1 MFKADVINNVTGCV
15 LQFSDKERYEEFVFS
30 LKHIVDTRTGFEFVI
45 REDTT
50 ESEE

>member
-1 MFKADVINNVTGCV
+1 MFKADVINKVTGCV

-30 LKHIVDTRTGFEFVI
+30 LQHIVDTRTDFEFVI